1 MSTPALPARRGAL
14 LRAAALVR
22 PHRGRVVLSIVL
34 GAGAVLA
41 AVGLLAVAGVL
52 ISKAAL
58 RPEILSL
65 TVFTVTVRGL
75 AIARA
80 LLRYAE
86 RLVSHDLAF
95 RVLADLRVRFFAR
108 LAPLVPEG
116 LAGMRGGDVL
126 SRFVADVDALQDLY
140 LRAIGPPLIAALVIA
155 VVGVGLLIV
164 LPAAAVIL
172 VAALLAAGLL
182 VPALASR
189 ATAASGRRQAPAR
202 ADLSAELVE
211 IVRGAPELAVYG
223 READWAAAGR
233 RGGRAAAAR
242 AAA

>member
-1 MSTPALPARRGAL
+1 
-14 LRAAALVR
+14 
-22 PHRGRVVLSIVL
+22 
-34 GAGAVLA
+34 
-41 AVGLLAVAGVL
+41 
-52 ISKAAL
+52 
-58 RPEILSL
+58 
-65 TVFTVTVRGL
+65 
-75 AIARA
+75 
-80 LLRYAE
+80 
-86 RLVSHDLAF
+86 
-95 RVLADLRVRFFAR
+95 
-108 LAPLVPEG
+108 
-116 LAGMRGGDVL
+116 MRGGDVL

-140 LRAIGPPLIAALVIA
+140 LRAIGPPLIAALVVA

-223 READWAAAGR
+223 READWAARVAAADARLLRAQRRDAVVGGPDDRPGRPDRGRGARRRRRGR
-233 RGGRAAAAR
+233 RRRRPRAARSTASCSRAR
-242 AAA
+242 CSSRSARSRRSRRCPTRRSG